1 MKLSEL
7 AAGAIAEV
15 TNLGEDR
22 EFNLKMNS
30 MGIHPQDKIRL
41 LRAGPFGG
49 PLLIEELN
57 YGGKI
62 MVAKGL
68 AQRIEVTRDDQD
80 EEGW

>member
-7 AAGAIAEV
+7 TAGAVAEV

-22 EFNLKMNS
+22 DFNLKMNS
-30 MGIHPQDKIRL
+30 MGIHPQDRIRV

-57 YGGKI
+57 HGGKI

-68 AQRIEVTRDDQD
+68 AQYIEVAKEDHNED
-80 EEGW
+80 GW